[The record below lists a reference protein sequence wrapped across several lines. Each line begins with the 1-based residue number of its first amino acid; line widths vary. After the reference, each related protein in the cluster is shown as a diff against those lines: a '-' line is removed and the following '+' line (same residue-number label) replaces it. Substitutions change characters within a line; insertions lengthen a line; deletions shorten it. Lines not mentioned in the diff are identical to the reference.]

1 MKTPNKG
8 TPMHLRTYSFAAVT
22 AVLAASLF
30 VGCGSDSS
38 SASVQTGTFV
48 DSPVKGLYY
57 VSGGQSGTTD
67 VNGTFKY
74 ETGKTVKFYL
84 GDVNG
89 LLIGE
94 TNGSS
99 LVTPLDLSA
108 DGIDGN
114 KTDNILRVLQSLDK
128 DDNATNGIE
137 IDTTKAAKI
146 KSIDLSDD
154 ANVTASLNAAGA
166 TVKTSDEVKSHFRD
180 TLSTLSNA
188 SHIALIGDLP
198 YGTSP
203 TDVSQFNAMP
213 TFIASINQD
222 KQVSAILHAGDIHS
236 GKQYCTEAYDRN
248 ISALFGTYNK
258 PLIYTPGDNEWT
270 DCHKI
275 KEGGGTYNS
284 STGQI
289 DYKLDSNNNPIDYAS
304 GNPVENLKLIRSLFF
319 AKPGTTLSTEMSVH
333 SQAVDYDKTYPTD
346 ANFVENV
353 WWEKDGVLYVAVNIP
368 GGSNDDTDPWYG
380 APSMDANQT
389 AEVTQRSAADLRW
402 LDVAFAKAKTSG
414 DYAMVILTQA
424 DMWDTD
430 GASAAHI
437 SNYKRYIDKIAAG
450 STTFGKPVLL
460 VNGDSHVFRSDN
472 PLKQNSPCFIEPA
485 PGVDAV
491 ACTAN
496 NASVVLGTNP
506 ADPYETQP
514 NGYNVPNFHR
524 IVVHGSTNPMEW
536 IKLSIYSKANAA
548 HGKDAFGPFSWKRI
562 SQ

>member
-1 MKTPNKG
+1 
-8 TPMHLRTYSFAAVT
+8 MHLRTYSLAAAM
-22 AVLAASLF
+22 AVLGVSLF

-38 SASVQTGTFV
+38 NTSVQTGTFV

-57 VSGGQSGTTD
+57 VSGSTNGTTD
-67 VNGTFKY
+67 DNGTFKY
-74 ETGKTVKFYL
+74 ESGKTVKFYL
-84 GDVNG
+84 GQNG
-89 LLIGE
+89 ALLGE
-94 TNGSS
+94 TNGST
-99 LVTPLDLSA
+99 LVTPLDLSD
-108 DGIDGN
+108 DGIDGT
-114 KTDNILRVLQSLDK
+114 KTSNILRVLQSLDS
-128 DDNATNGIE
+128 DGDASNGID
-137 IDTTKAAKI
+137 INITKAAKV
-146 KSIDLSDD
+146 KSFNFSDD
-154 ANVTASLNAAGA
+154 VNVTAGLTAAGA
-166 TVKTSDEVKSHFRD
+166 TIKTADEAREHFRD
-180 TLSTLSNA
+180 TLSTLSA
-188 SHIALIGDLP
+188 ATHVALIGDLP

-203 TDVSQFNAMP
+203 TDVSQYNAMP

-236 GKQYCTEAYDRN
+236 GKQYCTEEYDRN
-248 ISALFGTYNK
+248 ISTLFGTYNK

-270 DCHKI
+270 DCHKK
-275 KEGGGTYNS
+275 KEGGGAYNS
-284 STGQI
+284 TTTQI
-289 DYKLDSNNNPIDYAS
+289 DYVLDANNNPIDYAS
-304 GNPVENLKLIRSLFF
+304 GNPVDNLNLIRALFF
-319 AKPGTTLSTEMSVH
+319 ANPGTTLGTAMSVH
-333 SQAVDYDKTYPTD
+333 SQAVDYDHAYPND
-346 ANFVENV
+346 ANFSENV

-380 APSMDANQT
+380 APSMSTQQQN
-389 AEVTQRSAADLRW
+389 EVAQRSAADLRW
-402 LDVAFAKAKTSG
+402 LDVAFAKAKASG

-430 GASAAHI
+430 GASAEHI

-450 STTFGKPVLL
+450 STMFGKPVLL

-472 PLKQNSPCFIEPA
+472 PLKPNSPCYIEPT

-491 ACTAN
+491 ACSAD
-496 NASVVLGTNP
+496 NAIPVLGTNP

-562 SQ
+562 NQ